1 MNDPAVEK
9 LKKQMDELLAE
20 KAMREQQ
27 SMQEYI
33 QKTTL
38 EVAVQQTAEVV
49 REVQG
54 QAQLDI
60 EIATVKA
67 EIMAQEKAERSQ
79 REKKQIQDQTRLEV
93 EREFALKLAQEKAM
107 REELIETIREE
118 FREKERRAMELEEI
132 IQRIR
137 HEAERKAYHVHSAS
151 SIGTP
156 HPTARR
162 PPPVSVFNMEPRF
175 EYEASFDDIDSN
187 GPGTNHY
194 QQYHS
199 RTSSTGLSEESVRL
213 PPPAPSAPSPSI
225 VGGIYSHTTSAPS
238 VVLSRASGVSRQQ
251 NRHMDFQSRS
261 VQVNVPDLRE
271 IPMNHEEHVPNT
283 RYQSWAIEDSDE
295 EGSEAYKS
303 ARTSPIPMGGGDGN
317 NPKEGR
323 NQDSTTESR
332 NGGEA
337 VSGRFGLPFGS
348 QKPAIPKKDGV
359 SNQQGGTLPVSP
371 PMNAGSTAEIGK
383 NVRQSQNP
391 SRDPGRILS
400 SSVGQFT
407 EERRTE
413 LGQHGQKM
421 ERHVGVAGSPVP
433 TAKMQPANDGGHPR
447 EDRQTYT
454 VAEGLLG
461 GHMHFPHASLDQSYI
476 YDGGD
481 GRTESIQQYQP
492 AIAPIRMVPMM
503 VIMAPYQYQAPVT
516 LPSGPIPPNLSGNP
530 GHPGPHS
537 RQNERT
543 G

>member
-162 PPPVSVFNMEPRF
+162 PPPVSVFNMEPR
-175 EYEASFDDIDSN
+175 
-187 GPGTNHY
+187 
-194 QQYHS
+194 
-199 RTSSTGLSEESVRL
+199 
-213 PPPAPSAPSPSI
+213 
-225 VGGIYSHTTSAPS
+225 
-238 VVLSRASGVSRQQ
+238 
-251 NRHMDFQSRS
+251 
-261 VQVNVPDLRE
+261 
-271 IPMNHEEHVPNT
+271 
-283 RYQSWAIEDSDE
+283 AI
-295 EGSEAYKS
+295 
-303 ARTSPIPMGGGDGN
+303 
-317 NPKEGR
+317 
-323 NQDSTTESR
+323 
-332 NGGEA
+332 
-337 VSGRFGLPFGS
+337 
-348 QKPAIPKKDGV
+348 
-359 SNQQGGTLPVSP
+359 
-371 PMNAGSTAEIGK
+371 
-383 NVRQSQNP
+383 
-391 SRDPGRILS
+391 
-400 SSVGQFT
+400 
-407 EERRTE
+407 
-413 LGQHGQKM
+413 
-421 ERHVGVAGSPVP
+421 
-433 TAKMQPANDGGHPR
+433 
-447 EDRQTYT
+447 
-454 VAEGLLG
+454 
-461 GHMHFPHASLDQSYI
+461 
-476 YDGGD
+476 
-481 GRTESIQQYQP
+481 
-492 AIAPIRMVPMM
+492 
-503 VIMAPYQYQAPVT
+503 
-516 LPSGPIPPNLSGNP
+516 
-530 GHPGPHS
+530 
-537 RQNERT
+537 
-543 G
+543 